1 MPAASMRRILSG
13 PTSVRRPLIMS
24 SNLTHDAEYSS
35 RSLGCRKCSSR
46 EMMRATDFLPFL
58 FIIVCLRENLLEVSK
73 EKTNAGLLQP
83 TYPGLGDL
91 VSFRLERLAAN
102 RLP

>member
-1 MPAASMRRILSG
+1 
-13 PTSVRRPLIMS
+13 
-24 SNLTHDAEYSS
+24 
-35 RSLGCRKCSSR
+35 
-46 EMMRATDFLPFL
+46 L

-83 TYPGLGDL
+83 TYPGLGDM